1 MSQKKLEVIVYSD
14 YVCPFCYIGYH
25 RIEKLKEQYDLDIEW
40 KPFELH
46 PETPKEGYPIEKLPF
61 PPAAFEAFRA
71 NVKKLAD
78 EDGLTIK
85 SGGIMSN
92 SRLAL
97 YISEFARKKG
107 LFDQFHEIIMKKYW
121 IEGKN
126 IGDLSLL
133 LDLAESIGLNRDE
146 ILKFIE
152 TDEPAKILKAAMA
165 ELQNYMINGVPTF
178 IIGDSKIVIGA
189 QPYEY
194 FERVINKVLEEKAMA
209 SETAE

>member
-1 MSQKKLEVIVYSD
+1 MSQKKLEVVVYSD

-25 RIEKLKEQYDLDIEW
+25 RIEKLKEQYDLNIEW

-46 PETPKEGYPIEKLPF
+46 PETPKEGFPIEKLPF
-61 PPAAFEAFRA
+61 PREAFEIFLA

-78 EDGLTIK
+78 EDGLTIR

-97 YISEFARKKG
+97 YISEYARKKG
-107 LFDQFHEIIMKKYW
+107 LFNQFHEIIMKKYW
-121 IEGKN
+121 IEGKD
-126 IGDLSLL
+126 IGNLSLL
-133 LDLAESIGLNRDE
+133 LELAESIGLNRDE

-152 TDEPAKILKAAMA
+152 TDEPAKILKVAMA

-194 FERVINKVLEEKAMA
+194 FERVINQVLEEKAMA
-209 SETAE
+209 SESAD

>member
-1 MSQKKLEVIVYSD
+1 MSQKKLEVVVYSD

-25 RIEKLKEQYDLDIEW
+25 RIEKLKEQYGLDIEW

-61 PPAAFEAFRA
+61 PKEAFEMFIA

-78 EDGLTIK
+78 EDGLIIK

-97 YISEFARKKG
+97 YISEYARKNG

-121 IEGKN
+121 IEGKD

-146 ILKFIE
+146 ILRFIE
-152 TDEPAKILKAAMA
+152 TDEPAKILKASMA
-165 ELQNYMINGVPTF
+165 ELQSYMINGVPTF

-194 FERVINKVLEEKAMA
+194 FERVINIVLKEKAMA

>member
-1 MSQKKLEVIVYSD
+1 MSQKKLEVVVYSD

-25 RIEKLKEQYDLDIEW
+25 RIEKLKDQYNLDVEW

-46 PETPKEGYPIEKLPF
+46 PETPKEGVPIEKLPF
-61 PPAAFEAFRA
+61 PREAFEMFIA

-97 YISEFARKKG
+97 YISEYARKKG
-107 LFDQFHEIIMKKYW
+107 LFNQFHEIIMKKYW

-133 LDLAESIGLNRDE
+133 LELAESIGLNRDE
-146 ILKFIE
+146 ILNFIE
-152 TDEPAKILKAAMA
+152 TDEPAKILKASSA

-189 QPYEY
+189 QPYDY
-194 FERVINKVLEEKAMA
+194 FERVINQVLEEKAMA
-209 SETAE
+209 SEMSD

>member
-1 MSQKKLEVIVYSD
+1 MSQKKLEVVVYSD

-25 RIEKLKEQYDLDIEW
+25 RIEKLKGQYNLDVEW

-46 PETPKEGYPIEKLPF
+46 PETPKEGVPIEKLPF
-61 PPAAFEAFRA
+61 PREAFEMFIA

-78 EDGLTIK
+78 EDGLIIK

-97 YISEFARKKG
+97 YISEYARKKG
-107 LFDQFHEIIMKKYW
+107 LFNQFHEIIMKKYW

-133 LDLAESIGLNRDE
+133 LELAESIGLNRDE
-146 ILKFIE
+146 ILDFIE
-152 TDEPAKILKAAMA
+152 TDEPAKILKASMA

-178 IIGDSKIVIGA
+178 VIGDSKIVIGA
-189 QPYEY
+189 QPYDY
-194 FERVINKVLEEKAMA
+194 FERVINQVLEEKAMA
-209 SETAE
+209 SEMSE

>member
-1 MSQKKLEVIVYSD
+1 MSQKKLEVVVYSD

-25 RIEKLKEQYDLDIEW
+25 RIEKLKDQYNLDVEW

-46 PETPKEGYPIEKLPF
+46 PETPKEGVPIEKLPF
-61 PPAAFEAFRA
+61 PREAFEMFIA

-97 YISEFARKKG
+97 YISEYARKKG
-107 LFDQFHEIIMKKYW
+107 LFNQFHEIIMKKYW

-133 LDLAESIGLNRDE
+133 LELAESIGLNRDE
-146 ILKFIE
+146 IVNFIE
-152 TDEPAKILKAAMA
+152 TDEPAKILKASTA

-194 FERVINKVLEEKAMA
+194 FERVINQVLEEKAMA
-209 SETAE
+209 SEMS

>member
-1 MSQKKLEVIVYSD
+1 MSQKKLEVVVYSD

-25 RIEKLKEQYDLDIEW
+25 RIEKLKEEYNLDVEW

-46 PETPKEGYPIEKLPF
+46 PETPKEGFPIEKLPF
-61 PPAAFEAFRA
+61 PSGVFEAFIA

-78 EDGLTIK
+78 EDGLIIK

-97 YISEFARKKG
+97 YISEYARKKG

-121 IEGKN
+121 VEGKD

-165 ELQNYMINGVPTF
+165 ELQNYIINGVPTF

-189 QPYEY
+189 QPYDY
-194 FERVINKVLEEKAMA
+194 FERVINIVLEEKARA
-209 SETAE
+209 SEISE

>member
-1 MSQKKLEVIVYSD
+1 MSQKKLDVVVYSD

-25 RIEKLKEQYDLDIEW
+25 RIEKLKEQYNLDIEW

-61 PPAAFEAFRA
+61 PPAAFEAFVA

-97 YISEFARKKG
+97 YISEYARKKG
-107 LFDQFHEIIMKKYW
+107 KFDQFHEILMNKYW
-121 IEGKN
+121 IEGKD

-165 ELQNYMINGVPTF
+165 ELESYMINGVPTF

-194 FERVINKVLEEKAMA
+194 FERVINIVLKEKAMA
-209 SETAE
+209 SESAD

>member
-1 MSQKKLEVIVYSD
+1 MSQKKLEVVVYSD

-25 RIEKLKEQYDLDIEW
+25 RIEKLKEQYNLDVEW

-46 PETPKEGYPIEKLPF
+46 PETPKEGVPIEKLPF
-61 PPAAFEAFRA
+61 PREAFEMFIA

-97 YISEFARKKG
+97 YISEYARKKG
-107 LFDQFHEIIMKKYW
+107 LFNQFHEIIMKKYW

-133 LDLAESIGLNRDE
+133 LELAESIGLNRDE
-146 ILKFIE
+146 ILDFIE
-152 TDEPAKILKAAMA
+152 TDEPAKILKASTA

-194 FERVINKVLEEKAMA
+194 FERVINQVLKEKAMD
-209 SETAE
+209 SENAD

>member
-1 MSQKKLEVIVYSD
+1 MSQKKLEVVIYSD

-46 PETPKEGYPIEKLPF
+46 PETPKEGIPIERLPF
-61 PPAAFEAFRA
+61 PPAAFAMFIA
-71 NVKKLAD
+71 NVRKLAD

-97 YISEFARKKG
+97 YISEYARKKG
-107 LFDQFHEIIMKKYW
+107 LFNQFHEIIMKKYW

-133 LDLAESIGLNRDE
+133 LELAESIGLNRDE
-146 ILKFIE
+146 ILDFIE
-152 TDEPAKILKAAMA
+152 TDEPAKILKASTA

-178 IIGDSKIVIGA
+178 VIGDSKIVIGA

-194 FERVINKVLEEKAMA
+194 FERVINQVLKEKAMA

>member
-1 MSQKKLEVIVYSD
+1 MIQKKLEVVVYSD

-25 RIEKLKEQYDLDIEW
+25 RIEKLKDQYNLDVEW

-46 PETPKEGYPIEKLPF
+46 PETPKEGFPIEKLPF
-61 PPAAFEAFRA
+61 PREAFEMFIA

-97 YISEFARKKG
+97 YISEYARKKG
-107 LFDQFHEIIMKKYW
+107 LFNQFHEIIMKKYW

-133 LDLAESIGLNRDE
+133 LELAESIGLNRDE
-146 ILKFIE
+146 ILNFIE
-152 TDEPAKILKAAMA
+152 TDEPAKILKASTA

-194 FERVINKVLEEKAMA
+194 FERVINQVLEEKAMA
-209 SETAE
+209 SEMSE

>member
-1 MSQKKLEVIVYSD
+1 MSQKKLEVVVYSD

-25 RIEKLKEQYDLDIEW
+25 RIEKLKEQYNLDVEW

-46 PETPKEGYPIEKLPF
+46 PETPKEGVPIEKLPF
-61 PPAAFEAFRA
+61 PREAFEMFIA

-97 YISEFARKKG
+97 YISEYARKKG
-107 LFDQFHEIIMKKYW
+107 FFNQFHEIIMKKYW

-133 LDLAESIGLNRDE
+133 LELAESIGLNRDE
-146 ILKFIE
+146 ILDFIE
-152 TDEPAKILKAAMA
+152 TDEPAKILKEAMS
-165 ELQNYMINGVPTF
+165 ELESYMINGVPTF

-189 QPYEY
+189 QPYDY

-209 SETAE
+209 SKTVE

>member
-1 MSQKKLEVIVYSD
+1 MSQKKLEVVVYSD

-46 PETPKEGYPIEKLPF
+46 PETPKEGFPIEKLPF
-61 PPAAFEAFRA
+61 PREAFEIFLA

-78 EDGLTIK
+78 EDGLTIR

-97 YISEFARKKG
+97 YISEYARKKG
-107 LFDQFHEIIMKKYW
+107 LFDQFHELIMKKYW
-121 IEGKN
+121 IEGKD

-133 LDLAESIGLNRDE
+133 LELAESIGLNRDE

-152 TDEPAKILKAAMA
+152 TNEPAKILKVAMA

-194 FERVINKVLEEKAMA
+194 FERVINQVLEEKAMA
-209 SETAE
+209 SEMAE

>member
-1 MSQKKLEVIVYSD
+1 MSQQKLEVVVFSD

-25 RIEKLKEQYDLDIEW
+25 RIEKLKEQYNLDIEW

-46 PETPKEGYPIEKLPF
+46 PETPKEGISIEKLPF
-61 PPAAFEAFRA
+61 PPAVFNAFIA

-85 SGGIMSN
+85 SGGIMAN

-97 YISEFARKKG
+97 YISEYARKKG
-107 LFDQFHEIIMKKYW
+107 LFNQFHELIMKEYW
-121 IEGKN
+121 IEEKN

-133 LDLAESIGLNRDE
+133 LELAESIGLNREE
-146 ILKFIE
+146 ILDYIE
-152 TDEPAKILKAAMA
+152 TDEPSKILKASMA
-165 ELQNYMINGVPTF
+165 ELENYMINGVPTF
-178 IIGDSKIVIGA
+178 VIGDSKIVIGA

-194 FERVINKVLEEKAMA
+194 FERVINLVLKEKAMA
-209 SETAE
+209 SESAD

>member
-1 MSQKKLEVIVYSD
+1 MSQKKLEVVVYSD

-46 PETPKEGYPIEKLPF
+46 PETPKEGFPIEKLPF
-61 PPAAFEAFRA
+61 PREAFEIFLA

-78 EDGLTIK
+78 EDGLTIR

-97 YISEFARKKG
+97 YISEYARKKG
-107 LFDQFHEIIMKKYW
+107 LFNQFHEIIMKKYW
-121 IEGKN
+121 IEGKD
-126 IGDLSLL
+126 IGNLSLL
-133 LDLAESIGLNRDE
+133 LELAESIGLNRDE

-152 TDEPAKILKAAMA
+152 TDEPAKILKVAMA

-194 FERVINKVLEEKAMA
+194 FERVINQVLEEKAMA
-209 SETAE
+209 SESAD

>member
-1 MSQKKLEVIVYSD
+1 MSQKKLEVVVYSD

-25 RIEKLKEQYDLDIEW
+25 RIEKLKDQYNLDVEW

-46 PETPKEGYPIEKLPF
+46 PETPKEGVPIEKLPF
-61 PPAAFEAFRA
+61 PREAFEMFIA

-97 YISEFARKKG
+97 YISEYARKKG
-107 LFDQFHEIIMKKYW
+107 LFNQFHEIIMKKYW

-133 LDLAESIGLNRDE
+133 LELAESIGLNRDE
-146 ILKFIE
+146 ILNFIE
-152 TDEPAKILKAAMA
+152 TDEPAKILKASTA

-194 FERVINKVLEEKAMA
+194 FERVINQVLEEKAMA
-209 SETAE
+209 SEMS